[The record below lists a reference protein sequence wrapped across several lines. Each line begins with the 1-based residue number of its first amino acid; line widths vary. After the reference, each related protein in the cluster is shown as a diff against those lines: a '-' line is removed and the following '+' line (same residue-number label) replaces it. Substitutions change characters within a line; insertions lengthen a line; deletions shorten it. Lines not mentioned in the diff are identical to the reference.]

1 MSEATYI
8 FQKVRD
14 AARIE
19 EVVGEH
25 VSLRPAGRELVGLCP
40 FHDDRR
46 PSMHVVPH
54 KQIYWCFVCGAG
66 GDVFRFVQ
74 NYHKMS
80 AGEALRFLAQKY
92 GVKLPEFRSE
102 SPGAKQ
108 AASLREK
115 TFAANQWAA
124 KIFKENLRNSSG
136 RTALKYLLQRGLTDK
151 TIEEFELGFAPDGW
165 THLVS
170 AAVRDGV
177 SSQLLIGSGLLK
189 ERSDG
194 SPFDAFRNRVI
205 FPIQDLG
212 GRIIGFGGRILPGSN
227 TTAETSEA
235 KAEAEQEGPKYL
247 NTPETTLF
255 SKRETLYAL
264 DKSRQTIMK
273 SECAIV
279 VEGYMDVIGCH
290 QAGVGNVVATLG
302 TALTQEHVKLLR
314 RFTNKLVLVF
324 DSDEAGRRAADR
336 AIELLLKYPVDV
348 HIASVPDGKDP
359 CDYCMTHGG
368 EAFSELIANAPD
380 ALEFKWQLLIGTFNK
395 SESLAQKQEAATAML
410 RLMAP
415 VVMDPETDP
424 IRRGLLEEQI
434 GDLIGIPPK
443 QVYAAIRKME
453 TSQKRR
459 MDTTVQTPKDMADT
473 KPIDNT
479 ALVAQQWVL
488 GSLLTDFFLYEGFR
502 DEIDLELFTP
512 ELRPMV
518 AKLVEYLEG
527 AAELGAC
534 SLAEFLGIL
543 EDENQVKQ
551 AIAAQTEA
559 EKGGKLKQKLTDA
572 LQRLQ
577 HDRQLHTKQN
587 KPSPEGQPDWAAI
600 CEVRKQADKSGVSR
614 RDVVLRPP
622 KGGV

>member
-227 TTAETSEA
+227 TTVETPEA

-273 SECAIV
+273 FECAIV

-415 VVMDPETDP
+415 VVMLTQSIDVVAILLGRDSGWNVQRRDGGGIPARETIRLYRRHTVLGVVLGGVAWLVSPYLALWMLPVVLGLALAIPLALWTGRRSSLLRTPEETTPPAVVARAAALQQEWMALPIPGVTGLLQDHSLLRAHRAMLPPARRPRVDP
-424 IRRGLLEEQI
+424 I
-434 GDLIGIPPK
+434 D
-443 QVYAAIRKME
+443 V
-453 TSQKRR
+453 T
-459 MDTTVQTPKDMADT
+459 
-473 KPIDNT
+473 
-479 ALVAQQWVL
+479 
-488 GSLLTDFFLYEGFR
+488 LLTAQVKV
-502 DEIDLELFTP
+502 DEAEALDEALAVLSP
-512 ELRPMV
+512 
-518 AKLVEYLEG
+518 
-527 AAELGAC
+527 AELAM
-534 SLAEFLGIL
+534 ALGNAGTL
-543 EDENQVKQ
+543 ER
-551 AIAAQTEA
+551 
-559 EKGGKLKQKLTDA
+559 LCA
-572 LQRLQ
+572 LR
-577 HDRQLHTKQN
+577 
-587 KPSPEGQPDWAAI
+587 
-600 CEVRKQADKSGVSR
+600 
-614 RDVVLRPP
+614 
-622 KGGV
+622 